1 MGSKNNPK
9 NRVKSQKK
17 EYNGQE
23 VTPALYMDA
32 AAEVSGTGEKTARR
46 MLVAQYVKS
55 RKLATDA
62 NGKPLAWNAV

>member
-23 VTPALYMDA
+23 VTPALFMSTEDA
-32 AAEVSGTGEKTARR
+32 SEGAEKSARR
-46 MLVAQYVKS
+46 MVVGQYVKT
-55 RKLATDA
+55 RKLVTDA
-62 NGKPLAWNAV
+62 EGKPLAWSALQ